1 MTAVRVVVADDH
13 PVVRDGLTG
22 VFRAED
28 GIDVVGEA
36 AGGHEAAAVVARTDP
51 DVIVLDL
58 RMPEGSGVEAIRTLR
73 ALDPVRPRILVLTT
87 YDTDRDIRGALEAG
101 ADGYLLKDVRSAD
114 LVRAVHDLVGGR
126 PVLVSAALAALTGRA
141 AENSLTAREIDVL
154 RLVADGRTNRAI
166 AARLGIGEATVKTH
180 LLHVYDKLA
189 VTDRASAVRT
199 AWERGLV

>member
-1 MTAVRVVVADDH
+1 MSAIRVVVADDH

-28 GIDVVGEA
+28 GIEVVGEA
-36 AGGHEAAAVVARTDP
+36 AGGHETAAVVARIDP

-58 RMPEGSGVEAIRTLR
+58 RMPGGGVEAIRTLR
-73 ALDPVRPRILVLTT
+73 ALDPARPRILVFTT
-87 YDTDRDIRGALEAG
+87 YDTDRDIRGAMEAG

-114 LVRAVHDLVGGR
+114 LVRAVHDVVGGR
-126 PVLVSAALAALTGRA
+126 LVLVPAARAALTGRA
-141 AENSLTAREIDVL
+141 AENSLTAREVGVL

-180 LLHVYDKLA
+180 RLHVYEKLA